1 MAAVPPVCNFGE
13 KAHAFELPAT
23 DGRRYRLDELKGPKG
38 TVIVFMC
45 NHCPYVKAVID
56 RLIEDAKVLA
66 AIGEAL
72 GLPDTY
78 GQNLD
83 ALEDSLRDVDTGT
96 AGLVLLWDGWST
108 LARSDERTFLV
119 LLDIFRTRASAAG
132 KAPLTVLLRGDG
144 PDVPGLASLD

>member
-1 MAAVPPVCNFGE
+1 MSGLAAVLAGHEPAGVYRWHAAFAVPEVRHTVEQTDHRFGYVDGWVAGT
-13 KAHAFELPAT
+13 KAE
-23 DGRRYRLDELKGPKG
+23 
-38 TVIVFMC
+38 
-45 NHCPYVKAVID
+45 
-56 RLIEDAKVLA
+56 VLA

-72 GLPDTY
+72 GFPATY
-78 GQNLD
+78 GRNLD

-132 KAPLTVLLRGDG
+132 KGPLTVLLRGDG